1 LKQTF
6 FKNTFT
12 LILAVFVKVI
22 LFTGALISTNAYA
35 QGSFAVK
42 NDPSIVFGDLDLSQE
57 SPLYREILSYMDIH
71 HRSIAERQLRE
82 VEEGRGLNV
91 WGGLN
96 HVGLRFNKGFG
107 TFGIELRRQV
117 APDLFDD
124 ERWLVTDTFDIQVDA
139 SQLLNRLKNEDV
151 IDISE
156 QNLALFAG
164 LTFKRSYTHVHFADS
179 YEKALGFNLDKL
191 FYGFQNFRNIESL
204 ELAPDEFIK
213 KEDSLGMQAGGLGSI
228 PVTTGL
234 AAHVGAL
241 MTYQR
246 LATVTLQG
254 VSVEEQS
261 FPGERLRLSRE
272 KTKEITLGA
281 RAGLV
286 ADFIGLLQISLLSFD
301 FSYSLS
307 ETYKQYMSLSQGEL
321 NDLEGEGRLGLLKD
335 FLKHREIASEV
346 LAPYRV
352 TEEQRR
358 LETSRFKYQ
367 ALLFGGKR
375 DLKTEYIK
383 IVKEGLEHVFFRH
396 HFEKENYR
404 QNFFSRLFF
413 EVIKKVTQ
421 LSSLINK
428 AYYDTEKV
436 RLEYRHKRNLI
447 LTQEDLI
454 LEAGAPKLSINFMK
468 GLYSHRVS
476 KKVKKRILDF
486 LDHFSGADPLLA
498 RQVENG
504 QIKSSVRFNTT
515 FTLDEKSLEHF
526 HSLSTKEVYEVFDD
540 SCKASRSGLKG
551 WLSGLLKICE
561 RSLKKS
567 FDQYDK
573 ERRVADYSS
582 TLYNSCKKD
591 LKRYRRK
598 KRWLSSRRKRAFL
611 ETCLQRKAEKKSINS
626 QREIPVWQLAR
637 LMRNIHKRIPSK
649 VHHYQLFG
657 FKNVHIHG
665 QFSGL
670 KRDGYD
676 FDHFFKEGL
685 FRGTGV
691 VSNSLK
697 LLKVATPES
706 SNSF

>member
-1 LKQTF
+1 M
-6 FKNTFT
+6 
-12 LILAVFVKVI
+12 KVV
-22 LFTGALISTNAYA
+22 LLSALIGLESSY
-35 QGSFAVK
+35 GSETFIVKKDPAV
-42 NDPSIVFGDLDLSQE
+42 VFGDLDLSEE
-57 SPLYREILSYMDIH
+57 SPLYREILTYMDIH

-96 HVGLRFNKGFG
+96 HVGLSFNKGFG
-107 TFGIELRRQV
+107 TFGIELQRQV

-124 ERWLVTDTFDIQVDA
+124 ERWLVTDTFNIQVDA
-139 SQLLNRLKNEDV
+139 SQLLNRLKNDDV

-191 FYGFQNFRNIESL
+191 FYGFQNFRNLESL
-204 ELAPDEFIK
+204 RLSPNEFIK
-213 KEDSLGMQAGGLGSI
+213 KEDSFGMQAGGLGSI

-241 MTYQR
+241 MTYQK

-254 VSVEEQS
+254 VAEEDQS

-272 KTKEITLGA
+272 KTKEVTLGA

-286 ADFIGLLQISLLSFD
+286 ADFLGLLQISLLSFD

-307 ETYKQYMSLSQGEL
+307 EAYKQYMALSQGDLDEL
-321 NDLEGEGRLGLLKD
+321 EERGRLGLLKD

-436 RLEYRHKRNLI
+436 RLEYRHKRNLL

-454 LEAGAPKLSINFMK
+454 LEEGTSKLSINFMK
-468 GLYSHRVS
+468 GLYSHRVT
-476 KKVKKRILDF
+476 KKAKKKILDF

-504 QIKSSVRFNTT
+504 QIQSSVRFNTT
-515 FTLDEKSLEHF
+515 FTLDEKSLNHF
-526 HSLSTKEVYEVFDD
+526 HTLSTKEVYQVFDEAC
-540 SCKASRSGLKG
+540 SANRKGLKG

-567 FDQYDK
+567 FDHYDK
-573 ERRVADYSS
+573 ERRVSDYSN
-582 TLYNSCKKD
+582 TLYESCQKD
-591 LKRYRRK
+591 LKRYRKK
-598 KRWLSSRRKRAFL
+598 KRWLSSRRKKAFL
-611 ETCLQRKAEKKSINS
+611 ESCLQNKAQKSASHI
-626 QREIPVWQLAR
+626 QKEIPVWQLAH

-649 VHHYQLFG
+649 VHHYILFG
-657 FKNVHIHG
+657 YKNVHIHG

-670 KRDGYD
+670 KSDGYD
-676 FDHFFKEGL
+676 FDHFFKEGV

-691 VSNSLK
+691 VSNSMKSLK
-697 LLKVATPES
+697 IGSPEV

>member
-1 LKQTF
+1 MKAALLTALIGLE
-6 FKNTFT
+6 NTYGNESFT
-12 LILAVFVKVI
+12 LKDDPAVI
-22 LFTGALISTNAYA
+22 
-35 QGSFAVK
+35 
-42 NDPSIVFGDLDLSQE
+42 FGDLDLSQD

-71 HRSIAERQLRE
+71 HQSIAERQLRE

-124 ERWLVTDTFDIQVDA
+124 ERWLVTDTFNIQVDA

-164 LTFKRSYTHVHFADS
+164 LTFKRSYTHVHFANS
-179 YEKALGFNLDKL
+179 YERALGFNLDKL
-191 FYGFQNFRNIESL
+191 FYGFQNFRNLNAL
-204 ELAPDEFIK
+204 ELAPNEFIK
-213 KEDSLGMQAGGLGSI
+213 KEDSLGMQAGGLGSVPI
-228 PVTTGL
+228 TTGL

-241 MTYQR
+241 MTYQK

-254 VSVEEQS
+254 VAEEDQS

-286 ADFIGLLQISLLSFD
+286 ADFLGLLQISLLSFD
-301 FSYSLS
+301 FSYSLT
-307 ETYKQYMSLSQGEL
+307 EAYKQYMALSQSDLDEL
-321 NDLEGEGRLGLLKD
+321 EEAGRLSLLKG
-335 FLKHREIASEV
+335 FLKHREIASEALV
-346 LAPYRV
+346 PYRV

-396 HFEKENYR
+396 HFEKEKYR
-404 QNFFSRLFF
+404 QNFFSRLFY

-421 LSSLINK
+421 LKSLINK
-428 AYYDTEKV
+428 AYYETEKV
-436 RLEYRHKRNLI
+436 RVEYRHKRNLMM
-447 LTQEDLI
+447 TKEDLI
-454 LEAGAPKLSINFMK
+454 LEEDSQKLSINFMK
-468 GLYSHRVS
+468 GLYSYRVS
-476 KKVKKRILDF
+476 KKAKKKILDF

-498 RQVENG
+498 RQVESG
-504 QIKSSVRFNTT
+504 GIKSSVRFNTT
-515 FTLDEKSLEHF
+515 FTLDEKSLKHF
-526 HSLSTKEVYEVFDD
+526 HSLSTREVYQIFDD
-540 SCKASRSGLKG
+540 SCKANRNGFKG

-573 ERRVADYSS
+573 ERRVSDYSS
-582 TLYNSCKKD
+582 VVYESCKKD
-591 LKRYRRK
+591 LRRYRRK
-598 KRWLSSRRKRAFL
+598 RRWLSSRRKRAFL
-611 ETCLQRKAEKKSINS
+611 ESCLQRKAQKSNTNS
-626 QREIPVWQLAR
+626 QREIPVWQLSK

-657 FKNVHIHG
+657 YKNVHIHG

-670 KRDGYD
+670 KNDGYE
-676 FDHFFKEGL
+676 FDHFFKEGI
-685 FRGTGV
+685 FRGTGL

-697 LLKVATPES
+697 SLRISSPETT
-706 SNSF
+706 NSY